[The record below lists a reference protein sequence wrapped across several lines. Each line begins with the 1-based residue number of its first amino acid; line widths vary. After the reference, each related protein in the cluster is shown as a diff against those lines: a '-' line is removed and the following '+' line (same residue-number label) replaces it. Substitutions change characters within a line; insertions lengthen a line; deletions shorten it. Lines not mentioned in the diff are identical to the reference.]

1 MPPMK
6 TPSRITRRASSWTFV
21 MGGLLFVSVVAGCA
35 GSLEPGRL
43 PTEEER
49 CAFQGGSFRGGLCH
63 TRGGQ

>member
-1 MPPMK
+1 MPPMN
-6 TPSRITRRASSWTFV
+6 TRSRRAWTFLV
-21 MGGLLFVSVVAGCA
+21 GGLLLIGVAAGCA

>member
-1 MPPMK
+1 MPSAN
-6 TPSRITRRASSWTFV
+6 TLSRARRLARGWTFLLR
-21 MGGLLFVSVVAGCA
+21 GLVFVSVVAGCA